1 MSLPQTDPP
10 ALPWHDMARGA
21 GLLQDTGA
29 LRSTI
34 FDETSTLARA
44 RGAVNL
50 GQGFPDA
57 DGPAPMIEAAVEAMR
72 TGANQYS
79 PERGLPRLREAI
91 AAQQLETQG
100 RELDPQSQI
109 IVTAGAAEGLAA
121 SLLSILRPGDE
132 VVVLEPHYDLY
143 AAVVAFAGGVL
154 RTVAL
159 RPPRFQVDPDEL
171 RAAFSDRTA
180 VVLLN
185 DPHNPTGTVL
195 GAETA
200 QEIARLAIAHDAV
213 ILTDEVY
220 EHLRFDGEHV
230 SIAAGAHGC
239 GTALLEAGTADRIRE
254 RTLVVSSA
262 SKTLQV
268 TGWRVGWVTGP
279 ADLISGVS
287 AVKTYLSHSAAAPLQ
302 QAVAHGLQ
310 QLPTWAPPLAEEQAR
325 RSALVVEALRSL
337 QLEVA
342 RPSGSYYVVADFS
355 PVLERFGAATSAEL
369 STALIERA
377 GVALLPLSAFASPA
391 NRGLYE
397 GWMRVAACK
406 SSATL
411 RDGMDRLTAALR

>member
-143 AAVVAFAGGVL
+143 AAIVAFAGGVL
-154 RTVAL
+154 RPVAL
-159 RPPRFQVDPDEL
+159 RPPEFGVDLEDL

-180 VVLLN
+180 AVLVN

-195 GAETA
+195 SPETA
-200 QEIARLAIAHDAV
+200 REIARLAVEHDAV

-220 EHLRFDGEHV
+220 EHLRYDGAHL
-230 SIAAGAHGC
+230 SLAAGASSSM
-239 GTALLEAGTADRIRE
+239 LEPELAEQVRE

-262 SKTLQV
+262 SKSLQV
-268 TGWRVGWVTGP
+268 TGWRIGWVSGP
-279 ADLISGVS
+279 ADLMSGVS

-302 QAVAHGLQ
+302 KAVAAGLRDLQ
-310 QLPTWAPPLAEEQAR
+310 TWGQTLAAEQAQ
-325 RSALVVEALRSL
+325 RSALVGQALRDLGL
-337 QLEVA
+337 QVA
-342 RPSGSYYVVADFS
+342 QPSGSYYVVADFS
-355 PVLERFGAATSAEL
+355 PLFDRYGATTSAEM
-369 STALIERA
+369 SRALIEQA
-377 GVALLPLSAFASPA
+377 GLALLPLSAFAAPE
-391 NRGLYE
+391 NQELYA

-406 SSATL
+406 RESTL
-411 RDGMDRLTAALR
+411 QEGMDRLAAALR